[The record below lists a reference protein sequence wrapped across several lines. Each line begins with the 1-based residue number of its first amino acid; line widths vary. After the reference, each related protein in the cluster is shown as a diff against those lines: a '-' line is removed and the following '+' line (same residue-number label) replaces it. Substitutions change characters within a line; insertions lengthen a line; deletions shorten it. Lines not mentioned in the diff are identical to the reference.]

1 MPPSRIVWT
10 IEIVNIIIELVN
22 SEIVSMMSSYKLKY
36 EVTDVTRL

>member
-22 SEIVSMMSSYKLKY
+22 SEIVSMMSSYKFKY